1 MFGDQLQADD
11 EHAIVQNCNSGQRST
26 CNPEP
31 NQSTVPEEQ
40 SRECV
45 QDQQLSEH
53 EMDNDES
60 SQQLSSKTA
69 KAAELVLGKLPEVI
83 QLDKLHNNVARNP
96 KSRYCVNRYENHLAK
111 IQVLVLKAIKQL
123 DADVKAWDASFL
135 MQHKQLPNSNDYAA
149 SQEATEIL
157 HKRKVALKLLQA
169 WKITVH
175 L

>member
-1 MFGDQLQADD
+1 MFVEGFQADD
-11 EHAIVQNCNSGQRST
+11 VHEIVQNCDSGQTSD
-26 CNPEP
+26 PEP

-40 SRECV
+40 PRECV
-45 QDQQLSEH
+45 QDQQLSDH

-60 SQQLSSKTA
+60 SQPLSSKTA

-83 QLDKLHNNVARNP
+83 QLDKLRKNVTRNP
-96 KSRYCVNRYENHLAK
+96 KSRYCVNRYDNHLAK

-123 DADVKAWDASFL
+123 DSDVKAWDASFL
-135 MQHKQLPNSNDYAA
+135 MQHKRLPNSNDYAA
-149 SQEATEIL
+149 SQEATELL
-157 HKRKVALKLLQA
+157 HKRKVALKLLQS